1 MLKIDVKRW
10 FWGFIRLIGSLVELH
25 AWWHSYLCFSLL
37 EKLFLSN
44 LDSFSTPPRHLA
56 IYRAFQ
62 LLLTVISIASR
73 MIELLY
79 SLLCWI
85 VPRQILNS
93 CIYWNLY
100 ARHLSTPL
108 FVEIYWTPIYMF
120 NVIRFSLFSISLS
133 TNPSLHLPDTLFSIK
148 TINPRDFQTLLASNH
163 LVCSLFFSFFMHFM
177 HLDLG
182 FGIFE
187 KFYGFSKILMPPFF
201 FYTKK

>member
-1 MLKIDVKRW
+1 MCVCVCVFGIYMLKIDVKRW

-73 MIELLY
+73 TIELLY

-93 CIYWNLY
+93 CIYWNL
-100 ARHLSTPL
+100 LCSTPL
-108 FVEIYWTPIYMF
+108 DTSICWDLLNSYIYVQRDPFLTF
-120 NVIRFSLFSISLS
+120 LDLSLDKSISS
-133 TNPSLHLPDTLFSIK
+133 P
-148 TINPRDFQTLLASNH
+148 PRHSFLYQNH
-163 LVCSLFFSFFMHFM
+163 
-177 HLDLG
+177 
-182 FGIFE
+182 
-187 KFYGFSKILMPPFF
+187 
-201 FYTKK
+201 